1 MRTILIS
8 ISAEHNANI
17 ESGRKSAELRTRP
30 PKCEL
35 PIRVLTYESGKHGRH
50 KVTNEWICR
59 DMREYKDGDYPSS
72 LSPVSCVPM
81 SYINEYTDNCR
92 KKLTVMYITDL
103 KVYDKPREL
112 SEFYV
117 EGDCDCMNC
126 KKCYWFDKGN
136 GYDVE
141 DDCNLAYKGA
151 DLHKSFKPITRP
163 PQSWM
168 YVEVEK

>member
-1 MRTILIS
+1 MRTILMS
-8 ISAEHNANI
+8 IDAEHNANI
-17 ESGRKSAELRTRP
+17 ESGRKRAELRTRP

-81 SYINEYTDNCR
+81 NYINEYTDNGR

-112 SEFYV
+112 SEFVYASTV
-117 EGDCDCMNC
+117 HTNC
-126 KKCYWFDKGN
+126 FGKHTKR
-136 GYDVE
+136 V
-141 DDCNLAYKGA
+141 
-151 DLHKSFKPITRP
+151 TRP
-163 PQSWM
+163 PQSWC
-168 YVEVEK
+168 YVEVTDG

>member
-1 MRTILIS
+1 MRTILMS
-8 ISAEHNANI
+8 IGAEHNANI
-17 ESGRKSAELRTRP
+17 ESGRKRAELRTRP

-35 PIRVLTYESGKHGRH
+35 PIRVFTYESGKNGRH

-81 SYINEYTDNCR
+81 SYINEYTDNGR
-92 KKLTVMYITDL
+92 KKLTAMYISDL

-117 EGDCDCMNC
+117 W
-126 KKCYWFDKGN
+126 KKCNSCRDT
-136 GYDVE
+136 GYESTACCYDE
-141 DDCNLAYKGA
+141 DCRVPAVIA
-151 DLHKSFKPITRP
+151 RP

-168 YVEVEK
+168 YVEETDG